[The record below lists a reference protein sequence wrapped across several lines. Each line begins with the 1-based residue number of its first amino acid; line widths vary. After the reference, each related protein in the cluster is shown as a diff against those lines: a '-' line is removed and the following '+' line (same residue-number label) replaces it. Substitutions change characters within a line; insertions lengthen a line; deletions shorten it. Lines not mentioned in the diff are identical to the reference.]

1 MNTLSPVNN
10 AYPVWSAS
18 RKTARPG
25 NPKSKQKN
33 LMWFL
38 RLLKMRWLSSGS
50 FQSAPASAS
59 SQKIVCVN
67 DVYGIAGALDNNH
80 NTRRRRTFKTAT
92 NWVVFGV
99 PLMPPQKHEL
109 NSLSFY
115 FQLYAMTM
123 PGACDSMPLT
133 SFLLQTQNFDTLT
146 PLCERTARMGYQP
159 SQNLGK
165 RRSESQPEDEH
176 ETTRQSVV

>member
-1 MNTLSPVNN
+1 
-10 AYPVWSAS
+10 
-18 RKTARPG
+18 
-25 NPKSKQKN
+25 
-33 LMWFL
+33 MWFL
-38 RLLKMRWLSSGS
+38 LLLPLLKMRWLSSGS

-59 SQKIVCVN
+59 SQKIVCVS
-67 DVYGIAGALDNNH
+67 DVYGIVWALDNNH

-92 NWVVFGV
+92 NWVVVGV

-109 NSLSFY
+109 HSLSFY

-146 PLCERTARMGYQP
+146 PPLCERTARMGYQP

-165 RRSESQPEDEH
+165 RRSESQSEDEH